1 MLKRITGKLGLLE
14 FAKDCFV
21 RFKYPEKWQ
30 ADCDDLNS
38 IYAQL
43 GQGIKPDFSGA
54 NKVVLGGM
62 GSPATIAQESLI
74 MKAFEKAGYRPV
86 MWVPRGKLIR
96 RSYAIFGVHHLV
108 FNDEYWIRISSE
120 EANHFLD
127 EVNSLDDLIN
137 NEWNGAR
144 VGRFAVSSFMR
155 VTRLGTVD
163 INNHEVRTSLRSYI
177 KESMAACKR
186 AKAILDKARPDAV
199 TLIDRGYTPGGELFD
214 LCMNRDIPVYTWNA
228 GHKNGCFILKRYTKE
243 NRDHHPAS
251 LSKKSWA
258 RLQRIER
265 ETNLKE
271 KTINEIQRC
280 YATGEWFAEVATQ
293 VGRRLVNPE
302 EVEKQLNLDAQKKTA
317 CIFSHIFWDATFFW
331 GVDLFDNYED
341 WFVKTVRAACENTR
355 LNWLIKV
362 HPANHTKNIRDGVE
376 GEASEMAAIRKV
388 VPQGLPEH
396 VKVIEA
402 KDKLNTYSLFQ
413 VLDYC
418 LTVRGTVGIEAA
430 ALGIR
435 TLTAGTGR
443 YDRHGF
449 TKDFGSTA
457 EYLRQLC
464 TLHELPSP
472 TKEEI
477 KRALRFAYGVF
488 LLRPTPTMALNSAND
503 LDEGAKLRVRFNVSN
518 DDEFLRSPE
527 ICKLAEW
534 IETEREDFIWNDSNT
549 T

>member
-199 TLIDRGYTPGGELFD
+199 TLIDR
-214 LCMNRDIPVYTWNA
+214 
-228 GHKNGCFILKRYTKE
+228 
-243 NRDHHPAS
+243 
-251 LSKKSWA
+251 
-258 RLQRIER
+258 
-265 ETNLKE
+265 
-271 KTINEIQRC
+271 
-280 YATGEWFAEVATQ
+280 
-293 VGRRLVNPE
+293 
-302 EVEKQLNLDAQKKTA
+302 
-317 CIFSHIFWDATFFW
+317 
-331 GVDLFDNYED
+331 
-341 WFVKTVRAACENTR
+341 
-355 LNWLIKV
+355 
-362 HPANHTKNIRDGVE
+362 
-376 GEASEMAAIRKV
+376 
-388 VPQGLPEH
+388 
-396 VKVIEA
+396 
-402 KDKLNTYSLFQ
+402 
-413 VLDYC
+413 
-418 LTVRGTVGIEAA
+418 
-430 ALGIR
+430 
-435 TLTAGTGR
+435 
-443 YDRHGF
+443 
-449 TKDFGSTA
+449 
-457 EYLRQLC
+457 
-464 TLHELPSP
+464 
-472 TKEEI
+472 
-477 KRALRFAYGVF
+477 
-488 LLRPTPTMALNSAND
+488 
-503 LDEGAKLRVRFNVSN
+503 
-518 DDEFLRSPE
+518 
-527 ICKLAEW
+527 
-534 IETEREDFIWNDSNT
+534 
-549 T
+549 